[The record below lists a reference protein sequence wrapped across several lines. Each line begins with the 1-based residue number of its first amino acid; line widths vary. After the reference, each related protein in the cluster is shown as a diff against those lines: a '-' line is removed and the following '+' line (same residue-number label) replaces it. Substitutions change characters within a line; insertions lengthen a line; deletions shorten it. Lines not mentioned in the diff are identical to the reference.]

1 MAFITYNQFKAMYA
15 DSAMTQA
22 QFTIYERQAERVLD
36 VLTTGLDN
44 VHKLY
49 DYFPT
54 KQRDV
59 QNVQD
64 ATCHITN
71 LLYQIDQAESA
82 YTPSVGADGLVS
94 SKVVASRSSGTESIS
109 YATNISTSV
118 LEASKNEA
126 YKQELLMKTARFYLA
141 GTEDKNG
148 VNLLYMGA
156 YPYV

>member
-1 MAFITYNQFKAMYA
+1 MYT
-15 DSAMTQA
+15 DSAMTPA
-22 QFTIYERQAERVLD
+22 QFNLFERQAERVLD

-54 KQRDV
+54 KARDV
-59 QNVQD
+59 QNVTD
-64 ATCHITN
+64 AMCHLTN
-71 LLYQIDQAESA
+71 LLYQIDLAERA
-82 YTPSVGADGLVS
+82 YTLSVGADGLVS
-94 SKVVASRSSGTESIS
+94 SNVVNSRSSGSESIS
-109 YATNISTSV
+109 YANNISTSV
-118 LEASKNEA
+118 LDASKSEASKRN
-126 YKQELLMKTARFYLA
+126 LLERTARFYLA